1 MLYKNIKVNEQLYD
15 SIIKYSEEQNISLED
30 LFNSVLNYKKDKEKE
45 LELPKLK
52 EVSKNYL
59 EYKDFL
65 LSDTGFFDYK
75 NNQSSVYNRLSDNDI
90 NTLKEL
96 FDKDDENDINLGK
109 TKLNNN
115 FFIDE
120 EVKGMIRILRYKYL
134 NEVNEELSDLFNYEI
149 KTDFYMN
156 FTPYVNRNRNGK
168 VFDLLIYYPENI
180 KDAYP
185 YILSFYKT
193 LKSCGFEQYTC
204 KVLIDYAY
212 FNKVNNIS
220 LGEFL
225 LSLDL
230 NSLKSEFGKRPRVY
244 GPFINVYSTLIKY
257 YKENVKVKEEVQS
270 KHM

>member
-15 SIIKYSEEQNISLED
+15 SIIKYSEKQNISLED

-75 NNQSSVYNRLSDNDI
+75 NNQSSVYNRFKDNDI

-96 FDKDDENDINLGK
+96 FDKDDVNDINLGK

-134 NEVNEELSDLFNYEI
+134 NETNEELNNLLNYKI
-149 KTDFYMN
+149 QTDF
-156 FTPYVNRNRNGK
+156 FIPDSPYINKNGK
-168 VFDLLIYYPENI
+168 IFDLLIYYPESI
-180 KDAYP
+180 KEAYS

-204 KVLIDYAY
+204 KVLIDYAFY
-212 FNKVNNIS
+212 NNINDVT

-225 LSLDL
+225 LSINLDVFK
-230 NSLKSEFGKRPRVY
+230 NEFGKRLRVY

-257 YKENVKVKEEVQS
+257 YKENVKEKEEVQS